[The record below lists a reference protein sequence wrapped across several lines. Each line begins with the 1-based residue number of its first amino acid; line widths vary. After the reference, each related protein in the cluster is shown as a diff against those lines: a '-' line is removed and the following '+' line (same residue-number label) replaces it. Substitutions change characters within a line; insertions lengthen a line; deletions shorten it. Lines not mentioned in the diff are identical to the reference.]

1 MKTVYIAGGLAAALA
16 VPLVAAAP
24 ASAATAATSTAT
36 TATAPTTTAASPP
49 VMATPMARAR
59 SYSGTVRSV
68 IDGDSIRVRIN
79 GRTREVRLIG
89 VAASSGGACYAAQAK
104 RYASNRLDGLRVT
117 LKTDPRHDQSDG
129 SRLFAY
135 VYVHGSLF
143 NIKPIRAGYAKE
155 RSYGPSYRLRPE
167 FKAAERQARSHHLG
181 LWGHC

>member
-24 ASAATAATSTAT
+24 ASAATGAISTAT
-36 TATAPTTTAASPP
+36 TATAATTVASPP
-49 VMATPMARAR
+49 VVVTPMARVR

-89 VAASSGGACYAAQAK
+89 VAASSGSACYAKQAK
-104 RYASNRLDGLRVT
+104 RYASNRLDGRRVT
-117 LKTDPRHDQSDG
+117 LKTDPKHDQSD

-135 VYVHGSLF
+135 VYVSGSLF

-167 FKAAERQARSHHLG
+167 FKAAERQARSHHVG

>member
-24 ASAATAATSTAT
+24 ASAATGATSTAT
-36 TATAPTTTAASPP
+36 TATAATTVASPP
-49 VMATPMARAR
+49 VTVTPMARVR

-89 VAASSGGACYAAQAK
+89 VAASSGSACYAKQAS
-104 RYASNRLDGLRVT
+104 RYASNRLDGRRVT
-117 LKTDPRHDQSDG
+117 LKTDPRHDLSDG

-135 VYVHGSLF
+135 VYVSGSLF

-155 RSYGPSYRLRPE
+155 RSYGPGYRLRPE
-167 FKAAERQARSHHLG
+167 FKAAERQARSHHVG

>member
-16 VPLVAAAP
+16 VPLIAAAP
-24 ASAATAATSTAT
+24 ASAATGATSTAT
-36 TATAPTTTAASPP
+36 TTAATTTATSPP
-49 VMATPMARAR
+49 VVVTPMARAR

-89 VAASSGGACYAAQAK
+89 VAASSGSACYAKQAK
-104 RYASNRLDGLRVT
+104 RYASNRLDGRQVT

-135 VYVHGSLF
+135 VYVSGSLF

-155 RSYGPSYRLRPE
+155 RWYGPSYRLRPE
-167 FKAAERQARSHHLG
+167 FKAAERQARSHHVG

>member
-1 MKTVYIAGGLAAALA
+1 MRTVHIAGGLAAALA
-16 VPLVAAAP
+16 VPLIAAAP
-24 ASAATAATSTAT
+24 ASAATGATSSA
-36 TATAPTTTAASPP
+36 TTTAATTTAAPP
-49 VMATPMARAR
+49 VVVTPLARAR

-89 VAASSGGACYAAQAK
+89 VAASSGSACYAKQAK
-104 RYASNRLDGLRVT
+104 RYASNRLDGRRVT

-135 VYVHGSLF
+135 VSVSGSLF
-143 NIKPIRAGYAKE
+143 NVKPIRAGYAKE
-155 RSYGPSYRLRPE
+155 RAYGPGYRLRPE
-167 FKAAERQARSHHLG
+167 FKAAERQARSHHVG

>member
-16 VPLVAAAP
+16 VPLAAAAP
-24 ASAATAATSTAT
+24 ASAATGATSTAT
-36 TATAPTTTAASPP
+36 TTAATTIAASPP
-49 VMATPMARAR
+49 VMVTPMARAH

-89 VAASSGGACYAAQAK
+89 VAASSGSACYAKQAR
-104 RYASNRLDGLRVT
+104 RYAS
-117 LKTDPRHDQSDG
+117 

-135 VYVHGSLF
+135 VYVSGSLF

-155 RSYGPSYRLRPE
+155 RSYGPGYRLRPE
-167 FKAAERQARSHHLG
+167 FKAAERQARNHHVG

>member
-16 VPLVAAAP
+16 VPLAAAAP
-24 ASAATAATSTAT
+24 ASAATGATSTAT
-36 TATAPTTTAASPP
+36 TAATTTAASPP
-49 VMATPMARAR
+49 VMVTPMARVR

-89 VAASSGGACYAAQAK
+89 VAASSGSACYAKQAK
-104 RYASNRLDGLRVT
+104 RYASNKLDGRRVT

-135 VYVHGSLF
+135 VYVSGSLF

-155 RSYGPSYRLRPE
+155 RSYGPGYRLRPE
-167 FKAAERQARSHHLG
+167 FKAAERQARSHHVG

>member
-1 MKTVYIAGGLAAALA
+1 MKTVYIAGGLAAALT
-16 VPLVAAAP
+16 VPLVAATP
-24 ASAATAATSTAT
+24 ASAATGATSTAT
-36 TATAPTTTAASPP
+36 TATAATATAASPP
-49 VMATPMARAR
+49 VMVRPMARAR

-68 IDGDSIRVRIN
+68 IDGDSLRVRIN

-89 VAASSGGACYAAQAK
+89 VAASSGSACYAKQAT
-104 RYASNRLDGLRVT
+104 RYASNRLDGRRVT

-135 VYVHGSLF
+135 VYVSGSLY

-167 FKAAERQARSHHLG
+167 FTAAERQARNHHVG

>member
-16 VPLVAAAP
+16 VPLATAAP
-24 ASAATAATSTAT
+24 ASAATGATSTAT
-36 TATAPTTTAASPP
+36 TTTATTTAASPP
-49 VMATPMARAR
+49 VVVTPMARAR

-89 VAASSGGACYAAQAK
+89 VAASSGSACYAKQAK
-104 RYASNRLDGLRVT
+104 RYASNKLDGRRVT

-135 VYVHGSLF
+135 VYVSGSLF

-155 RSYGPSYRLRPE
+155 RSYGPGYRLRPE
-167 FKAAERQARSHHLG
+167 FKAAERHHVG

>member
-16 VPLVAAAP
+16 VPLAAAAP
-24 ASAATAATSTAT
+24 ASAATGATSTAT
-36 TATAPTTTAASPP
+36 TTAATTTAASPP
-49 VMATPMARAR
+49 VVVTPMARAR

-68 IDGDSIRVRIN
+68 IDGDSDRVRIN
-79 GRTREVRLIG
+79 GTTREVRLIG
-89 VAASSGGACYAAQAK
+89 VAASSGSACYAKQAR
-104 RYASNRLDGLRVT
+104 RYASSRLDGRRVT

-135 VYVHGSLF
+135 VYVSGSLF

-155 RSYGPSYRLRPE
+155 RSYGPGYRLRPE
-167 FKAAERQARSHHLG
+167 FKAAERQARSHHVG

>member
-16 VPLVAAAP
+16 VPLAAAAP
-24 ASAATAATSTAT
+24 ASAATGATGTAT
-36 TATAPTTTAASPP
+36 TTAATTTAASPP
-49 VMATPMARAR
+49 VVVTPMARAR

-89 VAASSGGACYAAQAK
+89 VAASSGSACYAKQAR
-104 RYASNRLDGLRVT
+104 RYASSRLDGRRVT

-135 VYVHGSLF
+135 VYVSGSLF

-167 FKAAERQARSHHLG
+167 FKAAERQARSHHVG

>member
-1 MKTVYIAGGLAAALA
+1 MKKVYIAGGLAAALA
-16 VPLVAAAP
+16 APLVGAAP
-24 ASAATAATSTAT
+24 ASAATGATSTPT
-36 TATAPTTTAASPP
+36 TATAATTTAASPP
-49 VMATPMARAR
+49 VMVTPMARAR

-89 VAASSGGACYAAQAK
+89 VAASSGSACYAKQAK
-104 RYASNRLDGLRVT
+104 RYTSNRLDGRRVT
-117 LKTDPRHDQSDG
+117 LKTDPKHDQSDG

-135 VYVHGSLF
+135 IYVSGSLF

-167 FKAAERQARSHHLG
+167 FKAAERQARSHHVG

>member
-1 MKTVYIAGGLAAALA
+1 MMKTVYIAGGLAAALA

-24 ASAATAATSTAT
+24 ASAATGATSTAT
-36 TATAPTTTAASPP
+36 HATAATTTAASPP
-49 VMATPMARAR
+49 VMVTPMARVR

-89 VAASSGGACYAAQAK
+89 VAASSGSACYAKQAK
-104 RYASNRLDGLRVT
+104 RYASNRLDGRRVT
-117 LKTDPRHDQSDG
+117 LKTDPKHDQSD

-135 VYVHGSLF
+135 VYVSGSLF

-167 FKAAERQARSHHLG
+167 FKAAERQARSHNVG

>member
-1 MKTVYIAGGLAAALA
+1 MKKVYFAGGLAAALA

-24 ASAATAATSTAT
+24 ASAATGATSTAT
-36 TATAPTTTAASPP
+36 HATAATTTAASPP
-49 VMATPMARAR
+49 VMVTPMARVR

-89 VAASSGGACYAAQAK
+89 VAASSGSACYAKQAK
-104 RYASNRLDGLRVT
+104 RYASNRLDGRRVT
-117 LKTDPRHDQSDG
+117 LKTDPKHDQSD

-135 VYVHGSLF
+135 VYVSGSLF

-167 FKAAERQARSHHLG
+167 FKAAERQARSHHVG

>member
-1 MKTVYIAGGLAAALA
+1 MKKVYFAGGLAAALA

-24 ASAATAATSTAT
+24 ASAATGATSTAT
-36 TATAPTTTAASPP
+36 HATAATTTAASPP
-49 VMATPMARAR
+49 VMVTPMARVR

-89 VAASSGGACYAAQAK
+89 VAASSGSACYAKQAK
-104 RYASNRLDGLRVT
+104 RYASNRLDGRRVT

-135 VYVHGSLF
+135 VYVSGSLF

-167 FKAAERQARSHHLG
+167 FKAAERQARSHHVG

>member
-16 VPLVAAAP
+16 VPLISAAP
-24 ASAATAATSTAT
+24 ASAATGATSTAT
-36 TATAPTTTAASPP
+36 TTAATTTAAPPP
-49 VMATPMARAR
+49 VMVTPMARAR

-89 VAASSGGACYAAQAK
+89 VAASSGSACYAKQAR
-104 RYASNRLDGLRVT
+104 RYAGSKLDGRRVT
-117 LKTDPRHDQSDG
+117 LKTDPKHDQSDG

-135 VYVHGSLF
+135 VYVSGSLF
-143 NIKPIRAGYAKE
+143 NIKSIRAGYTKE
-155 RSYGPSYRLRPE
+155 RSYGPGYRLRPE
-167 FKAAERQARSHHLG
+167 FKAAERQARSHHVG

>member
-24 ASAATAATSTAT
+24 ASAATGAATTAAATATAATS
-36 TATAPTTTAASPP
+36 PS
-49 VMATPMARAR
+49 VIVTPMARVR
-59 SYSGTVRSV
+59 SYSGTVSSV

-79 GRTREVRLIG
+79 GRSREVRLIG
-89 VAASSGGACYAAQAK
+89 VAAASGSACYASKAR
-104 RYASNRLDGLRVT
+104 RYTNSKLDGRRVT

-135 VYVHGSLF
+135 VYVQGSLF
-143 NIKPIRAGYAKE
+143 NIKPIRGGYAKE

-167 FKAAERQARSHHLG
+167 FKAAERQARSHHVG

>member
-16 VPLVAAAP
+16 VPLAAAAP
-24 ASAATAATSTAT
+24 ASAATGATSTAT
-36 TATAPTTTAASPP
+36 TTTATTTAASPP
-49 VMATPMARAR
+49 VVVTPMVRAR

-89 VAASSGGACYAAQAK
+89 VAASSGSACYAKQAK
-104 RYASNRLDGLRVT
+104 RYASNKLDGRRVT
-117 LKTDPRHDQSDG
+117 LKTDPRHDQSD

-135 VYVHGSLF
+135 VYVSGSLF

-155 RSYGPSYRLRPE
+155 RSYGPGYRLRPE
-167 FKAAERQARSHHLG
+167 FKAAERQARSHHVG

>member
-1 MKTVYIAGGLAAALA
+1 MMKTVYIAGGLAAALA

-24 ASAATAATSTAT
+24 ASAATGATSAPTAK
-36 TATAPTTTAASPP
+36 AATTTAASPP
-49 VMATPMARAR
+49 VVVTPMARAR

-79 GRTREVRLIG
+79 GTTREVRLIG
-89 VAASSGGACYAAQAK
+89 VAASSGSACYAKQAR
-104 RYASNRLDGLRVT
+104 RYASSRLDGRRVT

-135 VYVHGSLF
+135 VYVSGSLF

-155 RSYGPSYRLRPE
+155 RSYGPGYRLRPE
-167 FKAAERQARSHHLG
+167 FKAAERQARSHHVG

>member
-16 VPLVAAAP
+16 VPLAAAAP
-24 ASAATAATSTAT
+24 ASAATGATSTAT
-36 TATAPTTTAASPP
+36 TTAATTTAASPP
-49 VMATPMARAR
+49 AVVTPMARAR

-89 VAASSGGACYAAQAK
+89 VAASSGSACYAKQAR
-104 RYASNRLDGLRVT
+104 RYASSRLDGRRVT

-135 VYVHGSLF
+135 VYVSGSLF

-155 RSYGPSYRLRPE
+155 RSYGPGYRLRPE
-167 FKAAERQARSHHLG
+167 FKAAERQARSHHVG